1 MSRKMVIVIA
11 AGLMLGTLAAGQNA
25 PEKKPAAPAVQ
36 PASQLADSM
45 AQRLSDELHV
55 KTAVGAPVRV
65 GSVTLIPI
73 VRIEVSFGG
82 GGVAGPGGDLFAMS
96 GEVRPLGFLAIT
108 KTGTRFLSVAKAVA
122 K

>member
-1 MSRKMVIVIA
+1 MSRKMVVVVA

-25 PEKKPAAPAVQ
+25 PEKKPAAPAVR
-36 PASQLADSM
+36 PASELADSM

-55 KTAVGAPVRV
+55 KTVVGEPVKA

-73 VRIEVSFGG
+73 FTIEVGFGG
-82 GGVAGPGGDLFAMS
+82 GGVAGPGGDLFFMS
-96 GEVRPLGFLAIT
+96 GEVRPLGFVAIT
-108 KTGTRFLSVAKAVA
+108 KTGTRFLSVAKAAA

>member
-1 MSRKMVIVIA
+1 MVIVIA
-11 AGLMLGTLAAGQNA
+11 AGLVLGTLAAGQNA
-25 PEKKPAAPAVQ
+25 PEKKSSAPAVQ

-55 KTAVGAPVRV
+55 KTAVGEPVKV

-73 VRIEVSFGG
+73 VRVEVNFGG
-82 GGVAGPGGDLFAMS
+82 GGAAGPGGNAFFMS
-96 GEVRPLGFLAIT
+96 GEVRPLGFVAIT
-108 KTGTRFLSVAKAVA
+108 KTGTRFLSVAKAAA